1 MKTTRHPPLIRT
13 LPEPMILDCLQRHLA
28 VCSQP
33 DLPGWAKDEP
43 DFWNLVSIREP
54 YRAQINTAGFRK
66 IHGIV
71 CHDVI
76 GTLGISEED
85 QKTLI
90 LPNADHVR
98 DVFAFA
104 DETETEPLL
113 IHCWAGVSRS
123 TAMALGLIVRGMHW
137 DGYEPEEIA
146 AEAPPLLLEIRPRA
160 APNALILRL
169 ALEEIYRDADLAD
182 HLLRELLNH
191 PGFFGNFFTAASP
204 G

>member
-1 MKTTRHPPLIRT
+1 
-13 LPEPMILDCLQRHLA
+13 MILDCLQRHLA

-33 DLPGWAKDEP
+33 DLPGWSEDEP

-54 YRAQINTAGFRK
+54 TRPQIEVRGFRK
-66 IHGIV
+66 VHGIV
-71 CHDVI
+71 CHDVV
-76 GTLGISEED
+76 GTEGLDEEEV
-85 QKTLI
+85 QTLI
-90 LPNADHVR
+90 LPDADHVR
-98 DVFAFA
+98 GVFAFA
-104 DETETEPLL
+104 DETEDEPLL

-146 AEAPPLLLEIRPRA
+146 EEAPALLLELRPRA

-169 ALEEIYRDADLAD
+169 ALEEIYRDEALAET
-182 HLLRELLNH
+182 LLRDLLNH
-191 PGFFGNFFTAASP
+191 PGFFGNFFTGASP

>member
-1 MKTTRHPPLIRT
+1 
-13 LPEPMILDCLQRHLA
+13 MILDCLQRHLA

-33 DLPGWAKDEP
+33 DLPAWSKDEP
-43 DFWNLVSIREP
+43 GFWNLVSIREP
-54 YRAQINTAGFRK
+54 NRPRIDPGGFRK

-71 CHDVI
+71 CHDVV

-90 LPNADHVR
+90 LPNAGHVR
-98 DVFAFA
+98 GVFNFA
-104 DETETEPLL
+104 DETDTEPLL

-123 TAMALGLIVRGMHW
+123 TAMVLALIVRAMHW
-137 DGYEPEEIA
+137 DGYEPGEIA
-146 AEAPPLLLEIRPRA
+146 TEAPALLLEIRPRA

-169 ALEEIYRDADLAD
+169 ALEEIYRDAELAET
-182 HLLRELLNH
+182 LLRELLNH
-191 PGFFGNFFTAASP
+191 PGFFGNFFSGASP

>member
-1 MKTTRHPPLIRT
+1 
-13 LPEPMILDCLQRHLA
+13 MILDCLQRHLA
-28 VCSQP
+28 ICSQP

-54 YRAQINTAGFRK
+54 YRAQINRAGFRK
-66 IHGIV
+66 VHGIV

-76 GTLGISEED
+76 GTQGISEED

-90 LPNADHVR
+90 LPSTDHVR
-98 DVFAFA
+98 GVFRFA
-104 DETETEPLL
+104 DETGTEPLL

-123 TAMALGLIVRGMHW
+123 TAMALALIVRGMHW

-146 AEAPPLLLEIRPRA
+146 VEAPPLLLEIRASA
-160 APNALILRL
+160 APNALIMRL
-169 ALEEIYRDADLAD
+169 ALEEIYRDAGIAD
-182 HLLRELLNH
+182 TLLKDLLNH
-191 PGFFGNFFTAASP
+191 PGFFGNFFTGASP

>member
-1 MKTTRHPPLIRT
+1 
-13 LPEPMILDCLQRHLA
+13 MILDCLQRHLA

-33 DLPGWAKDEP
+33 DLPAWSKDEH

-54 YRAQINTAGFRK
+54 FRVQIDPAGFRK
-66 IHGIV
+66 VHGIV

-76 GTLGISEED
+76 GTQGISEED

-90 LPNADHVR
+90 LPNIEHVR
-98 DVFAFA
+98 GVFAFA
-104 DETETEPLL
+104 DETGTEPLL
-113 IHCWAGVSRS
+113 IRCWAGHSRS
-123 TAMALGLIVRGMHW
+123 TAMALALIVRGMHW

-146 AEAPPLLLEIRPRA
+146 IEAPELLLDVRPAA

-169 ALEEIYRDADLAD
+169 ALAEIYRDEETAEALHKD
-182 HLLRELLNH
+182 LLNH
-191 PGFFGNFFTAASP
+191 PGFFGNFFPGASP